1 MAKKLQGLSRV
12 LGPRPLASVAYGEI
26 ASSLYFALGVVAYY
40 ALGFTPWVLLA
51 AGIVFILVALS
62 YAEGTAA
69 IPETGGA
76 ATLVRRAFND
86 PLGFMTGWAL
96 FLDYL
101 IVIALAAL
109 FVPHYLGDT
118 VGWNAIKDEPWDVVV
133 GVVVIAA
140 IACVRLVRRPS
151 LYRLAI
157 GLAGIALV
165 AQLLLIVFGFVYFV
179 SAERVRG
186 GRRSRNGADL
196 DLDRLRHPRGDA
208 RVHRTGDRREPRR
221 RGARA
226 GQEPAAQPLRRDRR
240 RGDRLVRDRDRR
252 DLRVPGRA
260 GARDDVAACAAGR
273 HRVRPRRRRARRR
286 CSPTA

>member
-1 MAKKLQGLSRV
+1 M
-12 LGPRPLASVAYGEI
+12 
-26 ASSLYFALGVVAYY
+26 VAYY

-76 ATLVRRAFND
+76 ATFVRRAFND

-179 SAERVRG
+179 SASAFGEGVDLGTAPTWSSIGFAIPWRC
-186 GRRSRNGADL
+186 SRTPAW
-196 DLDRLRHPRGDA
+196 RPSP
-208 RVHRTGDRREPRR
+208 TSPPRR
-221 RGARA
+221 ASPARPSRAVSSA
-226 GQEPAAQPLRRDRR
+226 GSAPRC
-240 RGDRLVRDRDRR
+240 RLVRDRHRR
-252 DLRVPGRA
+252 HLRVPGRA
-260 GARDDVAACAAGR
+260 
-273 HRVRPRRRRARRR
+273 
-286 CSPTA
+286 